1 MWVGSQC
8 WPFLLNAPAHYA
20 TITPSS
26 LIIMYL
32 SAETVALLK
41 NFSTI
46 NQSIIIRPGKKL
58 RTMSVMKN
66 ILSEVEISEEFDKE
80 VAIYDL
86 NQFLNCLSLIPG
98 SEVRLDPNAIVITDG
113 TNSIEYRY
121 SDPSVVPAPPDKELK
136 LPSEDVCVVLTEENL
151 ETVKKAAAVLQIPD
165 VSLIGDGSNI
175 YLTVRDKKNSGSNSY
190 KIVVGETDRVFQANA
205 KVENLKLIQGDYDV
219 VISSKNLARFESHS
233 RPLVY
238 FIAMEPDSTFD

>member
-1 MWVGSQC
+1 
-8 WPFLLNAPAHYA
+8 
-20 TITPSS
+20 
-26 LIIMYL
+26 MYL
-32 SAETVALLK
+32 STETVSILK

-46 NQSIIIRPGKKL
+46 NQSILIKAGKKL

-66 ILSEVEISEEFDKE
+66 ILSEVDIDEEFSRD

-98 SEVRLDPNAIVITDG
+98 AEVNLDSNSIVITDG

-121 SDPSVVPAPPDKELK
+121 SDPSVISAPPEKELK
-136 LPSEDVCVVLTEENL
+136 LPSEDVEVILTEDHL
-151 ETVKKAAAVLQIPD
+151 DTVKKAAAVLQIPD
-165 VSLIGDGSNI
+165 VTLLGDGSKI

-190 KIVVGETDRVFQANA
+190 KIEVGESDATFQFNL
-205 KVENLKLIQGDYDV
+205 KVENLKLLTGDYDV
-219 VISSKNLARFESHS
+219 VLSSKNLARFESHS

-238 FIAMEPDSTFD
+238 FIALEPDSTYTA

>member
-1 MWVGSQC
+1 M
-8 WPFLLNAPAHYA
+8 FLS
-20 TITPSS
+20 T
-26 LIIMYL
+26 
-32 SAETVALLK
+32 ETVALLK

-46 NQSIIIRPGKKL
+46 NQSILIRSGKKL

-66 ILSEVEISEEFDKE
+66 ILSEVDIDEEFDRD

-98 SEVRLDPNAIVITDG
+98 AEITLEDHAIVISDG

-121 SDPSVVPAPPDKELK
+121 SDPSVIAAPPEKELK

-151 ETVKKAAAVLQIPD
+151 DTVKKASAVLQIPD
-165 VSLIGDGSNI
+165 VSLVGDGEKI

-190 KIVVGETDRVFQANA
+190 KIEVGETSNVFQFNL
-205 KVENLKLIQGDYDV
+205 KVENLKLLQGDYDV
-219 VISSKNLARFESHS
+219 VISAKNLARFESHA

-238 FIAMEPDSTFD
+238 FIAIEPDSTFTS